1 MAQTKLQRWYDEVW
15 NNANKSKIDELMDE
29 NAIIHGLE
37 TDSEKVGPQAFHPF
51 YENFRQGFPS
61 VNVEIEPI
69 ITTDDAEAAHC
80 IVHATTI
87 DGKKVTFNG
96 LTVAK
101 FRDGKL
107 LEGWNAFDF
116 LTMEK
121 QLHNSVDPQFG
132 QPR

>member
-1 MAQTKLQRWYDEVW
+1 MAQTKLQHWYDEVW

-29 NAIIHGLE
+29 NAVIHGLE
-37 TDSEKVGPQAFHPF
+37 IESEKHGPQAFHPF

-80 IVHATTI
+80 TVNATTS

-107 LEGWNAFDF
+107 VEGWNAFDF
-116 LTMEK
+116 LTMQK
-121 QLHNSVDPQFG
+121 QLQSTDVSEFE

>member
-1 MAQTKLQRWYDEVW
+1 MAQTKLQVWYDEVW

-29 NAIIHGLE
+29 NAVIHGLE
-37 TDSEKVGPQAFHPF
+37 TDNATLGPRAFHPF
-51 YENFRQGFPS
+51 YDSFRQGFPS
-61 VNVEIEPI
+61 VNIEIEPI

-80 IVHATTI
+80 IVNATTS

-101 FRDGKL
+101 FKDGKL
-107 LEGWNAFDF
+107 VEGWNAFDF
-116 LTMEK
+116 LTMQK
-121 QLHNSVDPQFG
+121 QLTTAVAPEFS